1 MPKSPFASLPTSLF
15 PNQPKKDTRRAFS
28 PTQKKEALARQKYK
42 CARCREELDPRATHF
57 HHKVS
62 WASGGRTITKNEVA
76 LCSKCH
82 DIITHAERLKI
93 VDKKRKTR
101 NVIPSFL

>member
-1 MPKSPFASLPTSLF
+1 LRLYPLVFFRINL
-15 PNQPKKDTRRAFS
+15 KKI
-28 PTQKKEALARQKYK
+28 QEGLLVQLKKKEALARQKYK